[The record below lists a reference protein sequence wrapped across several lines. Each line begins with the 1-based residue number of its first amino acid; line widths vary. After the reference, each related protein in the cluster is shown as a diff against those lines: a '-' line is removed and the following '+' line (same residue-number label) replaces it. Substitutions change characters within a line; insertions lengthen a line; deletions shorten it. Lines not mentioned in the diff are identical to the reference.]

1 MRHFQLINFSL
12 FLQENEDIDL
22 ALAQLGLSEERVCK
36 IHFLVYLLKMI
47 DFSRSRPILRLI
59 AWKKLR
65 MFN

>member
-47 DFSRSRPILRLI
+47 DFSRSRPIPRLI